1 MSGLVSATLSVKGGR
16 PSVSPDGV
24 TSLYHYL
31 SSCHLASMRRT
42 RVQFQ
47 CLSYLSCCRDE
58 IRFILVCS
66 LKVQFII
73 SGKAWQRE
81 LEASTWGSRMEA
93 AGDANTQLTGGSLI
107 N

>member
-1 MSGLVSATLSVKGGR
+1 MSGLVSVTLTSVKGGR

-24 TSLYHYL
+24 TSMYHYL

-47 CLSYLSCCRDE
+47 CLSYLSCCCDA

-73 SGKAWQRE
+73 SEKAWQRE
-81 LEASTWGSRMEA
+81 LEASTWGSRMG